1 MNLTTVE
8 RVKLRVGIDND
19 DLQYDAMISSFVAR
33 ISAEAERVMNRSA
46 QTVART
52 TTFDL
57 GRGQCSLSLPAFPIS
72 SVTDVRLDSSR
83 VFGTDTV
90 IDSTTYYTD
99 TATGLLHMDVLPSVY
114 GPGLVRVAYTG
125 GMGAS
130 TEAFVAA
137 YPDVAEAVTQRVAQ
151 LWQRRDE
158 IGLTAV
164 SGSQGSVSRIA
175 DDWSSDALD
184 VLMRHRRPARQ

>member
-8 RVKLRVGIDND
+8 RVKVRVGIDD
-19 DLQYDAMISSFVAR
+19 TDLQYDAMISSFVAR
-33 ISAEAERVMNRSA
+33 VSSEAERVMNRSA

-57 GRGQCSLSLPAFPIS
+57 GRGQDSLSLPAFPVS
-72 SVTDVRLDSSR
+72 SVTDLRLDSSR
-83 VFGTDTV
+83 SFGSETV
-90 IDSTTYYTD
+90 VDSTTYYTE
-99 TATGLLHMDVLPSVY
+99 TATGILFMDVLPSIY
-114 GPGLVRVAYTG
+114 GNGVARVTYTG

-158 IGLTAV
+158 IGLTGV
-164 SGSQGSVSRIA
+164 SGSQGSISRIS
-175 DDWSSDALD
+175 DDWASDALE
-184 VLMRHRRPARQ
+184 VLLRHRRPARR